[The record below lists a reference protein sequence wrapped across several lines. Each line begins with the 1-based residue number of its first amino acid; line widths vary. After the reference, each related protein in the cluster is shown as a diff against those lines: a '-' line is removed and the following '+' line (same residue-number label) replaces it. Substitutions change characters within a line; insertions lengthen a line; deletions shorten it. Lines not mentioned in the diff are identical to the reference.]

1 MVSYKLFQQGTVF
14 KDFTDVQAEESE
26 FSNIG
31 AMCKSDQNEDTF
43 SVYFDELEHN
53 FTEIVQ
59 KQQTWGISHAREIS
73 RLSFK
78 KMLLEICLMH
88 GSRTE

>member
-14 KDFTDVQAEESE
+14 KDFTDVQDEESE

-43 SVYFDELEHN
+43 SVYFDELEHYS
-53 FTEIVQ
+53 TENVE
-59 KQQTWGISHAREIS
+59 KQHT
-73 RLSFK
+73 
-78 KMLLEICLMH
+78 
-88 GSRTE
+88 